1 MYRGESPKTVATF
14 GWKTSRQFEY
24 FIQYIYMMIK
34 SIQIDRASQSEFA
47 IDST

>member
-1 MYRGESPKTVATF
+1 MLLRLAGKHHDNLS
-14 GWKTSRQFEY
+14 
-24 FIQYIYMMIK
+24 ILYIYMMIK

>member
-1 MYRGESPKTVATF
+1 MYRGESPKSVATF
-14 GWKTSRQFEY
+14 GWKTSQQFEY
-24 FIQYIYMMIK
+24 FIYVYMMIK